1 MDLLET
7 MLGARRSAAVA
18 AVDTSMVKLLW
29 VKNIMSRGGGDVVLL
44 LPIQKIV
51 FSLLVWCKRSKT

>member
-7 MLGARRSAAVA
+7 MLGARRSA